1 LSWTAGGLLAAL
13 LVQGCG
19 AGAAAEPKSVEPAPL
34 PPPPPVEAAGLSDR
48 AWGSAVSSRYSV
60 VVPLPERDSWQ
71 VDDAREAWWTARH
84 AGSHSELS
92 VRTWRA
98 GRLATAADCKKQIRL
113 WRPQSP
119 DPEAQPESVI
129 ERRVIDAPAGYAT
142 ELVVGVQRGRQGG
155 ELEGFVVAV
164 GHTIGEC
171 YAALYSTRAGG
182 KNPESTLGERLA
194 LVTEG
199 ILPRIARRGIEDR
212 VR

>member
-1 LSWTAGGLLAAL
+1 LTWAVGCLLAAAL
-13 LVQGCG
+13 AQGCG
-19 AGAAAEPKSVEPAPL
+19 AAAHTDPKSGTPAPL
-34 PPPPPVEAAGLSDR
+34 RPPPPVEAAGLSDR

-60 VVPLPERDSWQ
+60 VVALPERDSWQ
-71 VDDAREAWWTARH
+71 IDDTREAWWTARH
-84 AGSHSELS
+84 RASQSELS

-98 GRLATAADCKKQIRL
+98 GRLVTAEDCKKQIRL
-113 WRPQSP
+113 WRPEGP
-119 DPEAQPESVI
+119 DPEARPESVI

-142 ELVVGVQRGRQGG
+142 ELVVGVQRGDQGS
-155 ELEGFVVAV
+155 ELEGFVIAV

-199 ILPRIARRGIEDR
+199 ILPRIAKRGIEDR